1 MMHLRGLAFSLCFLT
16 IGGRRNTRIR
26 NSHHDAQQQDNMLS
40 HSLEGSG
47 GAEETFNPGQRL
59 AAGIGRRS
67 EAKQDGP
74 VPLATPRFGPGSRR
88 AEVGDS
94 PPVRA
99 GVPQM
104 ISKARIPNK
113 NTWVSFA
120 NAKDVPPGTIES
132 GFRYGQEIAI
142 VNEKGQLYAVSNKVP
157 PTGQPATFCSLSG
170 DGTLREPISGTK
182 FSIKTGK
189 VVGPWCPSLIGNGIK
204 LLVPETSLPVYPV
217 RKFGD
222 NIEVK
227 LNINAKAQFEQN
239 YWRGILDSQGKVDG
253 GYY

>member
-1 MMHLRGLAFSLCFLT
+1 MMHLHGLTLFLCFLT
-16 IGGRRNTRIR
+16 IGGRRNMRIG
-26 NSHHDAQQQDNMLS
+26 NAHHDTQQQNNLLS
-40 HSLEGSG
+40 HSLEVSG
-47 GAEETFNPGQRL
+47 GAEETFIPGFRT
-59 AAGIGRRS
+59 GIDRRS
-67 EAKQDGP
+67 EATQDGS
-74 VPLATPRFGPGSRR
+74 VPLVAQRSRLGSRP
-88 AEVGDS
+88 AKAGDS
-94 PPVRA
+94 APVRT

-104 ISKARIPNK
+104 ISKAKIANK
-113 NTWVSFA
+113 NVWVSFA
-120 NAKDVPPGTIES
+120 KAKDVPPGTIES